1 MTVLVK
7 DVSYED
13 AVKGIA
19 MRFGST
25 EEWARALV
33 ATFVEFG
40 LLKFEKAQSFR
51 EIKQEISSK
60 RVAPAEGVDHARE
73 SISPPSN

>member
-1 MTVLVK
+1 MTVLIK
-7 DVSYED
+7 DCSQED
-13 AVKGIA
+13 AIKGVA

-40 LLKFEKAQSFR
+40 MLKFEKTQSFR
-51 EIKQEISSK
+51 DIKDEING
-60 RVAPAEGVDHARE
+60 APV
-73 SISPPSN
+73 